1 MLNEMNPIIMVSLLK
16 KGREMNNMS
25 YCTYQTKG
33 GDLTF

>member
-1 MLNEMNPIIMVSLLK
+1 MLNEMNPII

-25 YCTYQTKG
+25 YCKYQTKG